1 MINYINIFLMINS
14 FLNVRY
20 LEKIFVDSLFRF
32 KIGFSWNFFVEI
44 ISATEIK
51 IIATYERSF
60 PLNKDTNN
68 NFTIA
73 CKF

>member
-20 LEKIFVDSLFRF
+20 LEKIFVDSLF